1 MVPTAWIYSIQFG
14 FWPSRLHQ
22 HLLPLS
28 AYHLGSKTYPLTP
41 NLHWYQWDCISNGS
55 FTLSS
60 SFLLVS
66 KMMHFINVHNSLKLT
81 RLTQWFFCGWL
92 IELRFYVIL
101 VTKISRFGYVLCKQ
115 SLSLVL
121 LTFQLLFTWKR
132 GIFVETTTMKFFI
145 FSAWNR
151 LGHGSW
157 VMGPVCGPWEQDE
170 QRASDDD
177 IANDHERLTTQ
188 NHPPLFYL
196 FVSSF

>member
-101 VTKISRFGYVLCKQ
+101 ITKISRFRDVLRNQ

-132 GIFVETTTMKFFI
+132 GIFVETSTMKFFI

-157 VMGPVCGPWEQDE
+157 VLCVARDSKMSSVHHTMTLPMTT
-170 QRASDDD
+170 SD
-177 IANDHERLTTQ
+177 
-188 NHPPLFYL
+188 
-196 FVSSF
+196 